1 MEFEK
6 KKGEVFLHAR
16 GNWSFKGKCVFR
28 ALPQRRRRRRRRVD
42 VDYIILFLFFLKLK
56 GIDENG
62 LQEE

>member
-1 MEFEK
+1 MKFEK

-28 ALPQRRRRRRRRVD
+28 ALPQRRRRRRR

>member
-28 ALPQRRRRRRRRVD
+28 ALPQKRRRRRRVD
-42 VDYIILFLFFLKLK
+42 VDYIILFFFFLKLK

>member
-42 VDYIILFLFFLKLK
+42 VDYIILFFFFEIE
-56 GIDENG
+56 IDENG

>member
-28 ALPQRRRRRRRRVD
+28 ALPQRRRRRRRVD
-42 VDYIILFLFFLKLK
+42 VDYIILFFFLKLK